1 MASGEQAGHTGHTG
15 THPLCPEHNDPFRFF
30 DENCGR
36 VICRDCFALSHCGHT
51 CVLVAEAASK
61 YRQEMEA
68 LVTKASSQV
77 EKVKVA
83 EGQVM
88 RASDSM
94 KEARKKRNDEIQE
107 FFQQVRR
114 VFVISSNEIEKI
126 SGDQNQKFPEITRT
140 TYE

>member
-1 MASGEQAGHTGHTG
+1 
-15 THPLCPEHNDPFRFF
+15 
-30 DENCGR
+30 
-36 VICRDCFALSHCGHT
+36 
-51 CVLVAEAASK
+51 
-61 YRQEMEA
+61 MEA

-77 EKVKVA
+77 EKIKVA

-126 SGDQNQKFPEITRT
+126 SWDQNQKFPEITRT

>member
-1 MASGEQAGHTGHTG
+1 MASGQQAGHTGHTG
-15 THPLCPEHNDPFRFF
+15 THLLYPEHNDPFRFF

-77 EKVKVA
+77 EKIKVA

-94 KEARKKRNDEIQE
+94 KEAPKKGMMKFKS
-107 FFQQVRR
+107 FF
-114 VFVISSNEIEKI
+114 NK
-126 SGDQNQKFPEITRT
+126 
-140 TYE
+140 

>member
-77 EKVKVA
+77 EKIKVA
-83 EGQVM
+83 EAQVVGEVLLM
-88 RASDSM
+88 E
-94 KEARKKRNDEIQE
+94 KAREEQRDKIQS
-107 FFQQVRR
+107 FFREVWRG
-114 VFVISSNEIEKI
+114 E
-126 SGDQNQKFPEITRT
+126 
-140 TYE
+140 

>member
-1 MASGEQAGHTGHTG
+1 
-15 THPLCPEHNDPFRFF
+15 
-30 DENCGR
+30 
-36 VICRDCFALSHCGHT
+36 
-51 CVLVAEAASK
+51 
-61 YRQEMEA
+61 MEA

-77 EKVKVA
+77 EKIKVA

-114 VFVISSNEIEKI
+114 VFVISSNEIEAAKI
-126 SGDQNQKFPEITRT
+126 S
-140 TYE
+140 

>member
-1 MASGEQAGHTGHTG
+1 MASGEQAGHTHSKTSLD
-15 THPLCPEHNDPFRFF
+15 HRVVSLEERKANPLCPEHNDPFRFF

-77 EKVKVA
+77 EKIKVA

-114 VFVISSNEIEKI
+114 VFVISSNEIEAAKI
-126 SGDQNQKFPEITRT
+126 S
-140 TYE
+140 

>member
-1 MASGEQAGHTGHTG
+1 M
-15 THPLCPEHNDPFRFF
+15 
-30 DENCGR
+30 
-36 VICRDCFALSHCGHT
+36 T

-61 YRQEMEA
+61 YRQEMAA

-77 EKVKVA
+77 EKIKVA

-88 RASDSM
+88 RASESM

-114 VFVISSNEIEKI
+114 VFVISSNEIEAAKI
-126 SGDQNQKFPEITRT
+126 S
-140 TYE
+140 